1 MNHPQLSLDKNNFSN
16 NSNDNY
22 ESDSN
27 NPKKC
32 IDLENEELNDIFENI
47 NHNRYDDDTIENNN
61 SRFKDKK
68 SKSKNEKSESKD
80 YSQEINQDGFN
91 KNNIDF
97 EDLKENLNKVYND
110 PVLVDNTIRH
120 IKVTIGLSIEQLW
133 ETGTG
138 TKIINKIKGGKFYVS
153 ISNSLISRGSR
164 DVKTPHMLHNHTSG
178 IPLPHPDD
186 MLYLLNYK
194 IINSTISGN
203 YGVLNMKNSF
213 RKIDKIKKVSLKNEA
228 NIMFEDLGKKALDN
242 RLRKKLPKNII
253 RKDKYKYYKENIN
266 NIIEDYNNQF
276 NKYGIKFEYT
286 PYKLKKR

>member
-1 MNHPQLSLDKNNFSN
+1 MDYLQGT
-16 NSNDNY
+16 
-22 ESDSN
+22 
-27 NPKKC
+27 
-32 IDLENEELNDIFENI
+32 NEDVFD
-47 NHNRYDDDTIENNN
+47 RD
-61 SRFKDKK
+61 
-68 SKSKNEKSESKD
+68 
-80 YSQEINQDGFN
+80 
-91 KNNIDF
+91 NIDF
-97 EDLKENLNKVYND
+97 KDLKENLNKIHDD

-120 IKVTIGLSIEQLW
+120 IKETIGSSIEHLW
-133 ETGTG
+133 ESGTR
-138 TKIINKIKGGKFYVS
+138 TKIINRTKGGESYVS

-164 DVKTPHMLHNHTSG
+164 GVKTPHMLHNHTSG

-186 MLYLLNYK
+186 MLHLLDHK

-213 RKIDKIKKVSLKNEA
+213 RRFDKMKKVYLKNEA

-266 NIIEDYNNQF
+266 TIVEDYNNQF

-286 PYKLKKR
+286 PYKLKR